1 MANLRLN
8 RIVTMLTDSLKT
20 LYSRDLTK
28 LKQELELYNSED
40 NIWRIDRNIL
50 NSAGNLSLHL
60 IGNLNTY
67 IGAELGN
74 TGYIRNRPEEFSL
87 KNVPR
92 QELISKIER
101 TIEMID
107 ATLSS
112 LTEDQLKSEYP
123 QLVADAKVLTEYF
136 LVHLATHLGYHLG
149 QVNYHRRLL
158 DN

>member
-1 MANLRLN
+1 
-8 RIVTMLTDSLKT
+8 MLTDTLKT
-20 LYSRDLTK
+20 LFSRDLVK
-28 LKQELELYNSED
+28 LKQELELYNNED
-40 NIWRIDRNIL
+40 NIWRIDKNIL

-87 KNVPR
+87 KNIPG
-92 QELISKIER
+92 QELIGKIDR
-101 TIEMID
+101 TIEMIE
-107 ATLSS
+107 AILGS

-123 QLVADAKVLTEYF
+123 QAISDAKVSTEYF
-136 LVHLATHLGYHLG
+136 LVYLAMHLSYHLG

-158 DN
+158 DY

>member
-1 MANLRLN
+1 
-8 RIVTMLTDSLKT
+8 MLTETLKT
-20 LYSRDLTK
+20 LYSRDLLK
-28 LKQELELYNSED
+28 LKQELELYNNED
-40 NIWRIDRNIL
+40 NIWRVDKTIL

-123 QLVADAKVLTEYF
+123 QLVADDKVLTEYF
-136 LVHLATHLGYHLG
+136 LVHLATHLSYHLG

-158 DN
+158 DD

>member
-1 MANLRLN
+1 M
-8 RIVTMLTDSLKT
+8 ITETLKV
-20 LYSRDLTK
+20 LYSRDLNK
-28 LKQELELYNSED
+28 LKLELELYTNED
-40 NIWRIDRNIL
+40 NIWRIDKDIL
-50 NSAGNLSLHL
+50 NSAGNLCLHL

-74 TGYIRNRPEEFSL
+74 NGFIRNRQAEFSL

-92 QELISKIER
+92 GELISRLEG
-101 TIEMID
+101 TIETIGPIL
-107 ATLSS
+107 TS

-123 QLVADAKVLTEYF
+123 QEVLGGKVSTEYF

-158 DN
+158 DH